1 MPDRRSAADPGSA
14 AEPNDHGAA
23 PDTLS
28 TPSALSTPNALA
40 DAPRF
45 DLAGRVAIVTGA
57 SVSARR
63 PTTTT
68 AAPAA
73 ASDSAIARPMP
84 RLAPVTDGIVASG
97 GRSIAV
103 AANAGA
109 PDAFAAVAEAAV
121 AAFGGI
127 DILVNNA
134 GTCPH
139 YGPIVTADDG
149 VWDKT
154 MDVNVRGPL
163 RSVAACLPAFR
174 ARGGGK
180 VIHVASV
187 AGLMPQPSVGVYCV
201 SKAALLMLTEVL
213 AVELAADNVQVNA
226 VAPGFV
232 KTRFSQAI
240 WDAPGAAA
248 GALAVIPQRRFA
260 DPSEIVGAVLYLA
273 SPLSSFT
280 TGATLVVDGGQRL
293 AAGLP
298 LAGG

>member
-57 SVSARR
+57 SRGIGRAIAESL
-63 PTTTT
+63 
-68 AAPAA
+68 AA
-73 ASDSAIARPMP
+73 AGAAVVVVGR
-84 RLAPVTDGIVASG
+84 RAETLAPVTDGIVASG